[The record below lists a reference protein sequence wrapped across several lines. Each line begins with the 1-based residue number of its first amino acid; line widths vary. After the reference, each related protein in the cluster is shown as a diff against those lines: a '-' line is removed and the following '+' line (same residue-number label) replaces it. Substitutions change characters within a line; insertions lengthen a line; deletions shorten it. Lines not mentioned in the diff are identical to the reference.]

1 MRLIKAQS
9 TNLRN
14 IKGTGLKYDI
24 HGINRMGGET
34 GVVVP
39 LGNTSERP
47 VFPEPGI
54 IRYNTDV
61 DAFEMYSDG
70 SWGEIRKKEPTN
82 IVQQNLGNGD
92 ASETVFGPL
101 VNGDTNF
108 PVPSAARN
116 ILVFVENVFQIA
128 TTNYVLVQ
136 NPAGKAPGWYISFS
150 SAPDLGKPITVLH
163 NFDK

>member
-39 LGNTSERP
+39 LGNTSKDP
-47 VFPEPGI
+47 VFAEPGI

-70 SWGEIRKKEPTN
+70 SVG
-82 IVQQNLGNGD
+82 
-92 ASETVFGPL
+92 
-101 VNGDTNF
+101 
-108 PVPSAARN
+108 
-116 ILVFVENVFQIA
+116 
-128 TTNYVLVQ
+128 
-136 NPAGKAPGWYISFS
+136 
-150 SAPDLGKPITVLH
+150 
-163 NFDK
+163 